1 MGALKKMQSNA
12 VGNLNLGSKTCA
24 IISECR
30 DVSQGIAQG
39 DFVNAGVNA
48 GLLGLYATPAGSAGG
63 KVVLNSASMGVKAAA
78 VGAMSQTLKNTEG
91 HSQGVQLG
99 NSASANNSI
108 DGGSSHGENKL
119 QAGAGGKAGK
129 GAAPKRKMI
138 IGGNWKC
145 NGSVASMKALVDGTM
160 NNLKYNNSNVEV
172 VLAPISIHIASA
184 KAMLN
189 DQINVACQN
198 MSATGNG
205 AYTGEVSAE

>member
-1 MGALKKMQSNA
+1 
-12 VGNLNLGSKTCA
+12 
-24 IISECR
+24 
-30 DVSQGIAQG
+30 
-39 DFVNAGVNA
+39 
-48 GLLGLYATPAGSAGG
+48 
-63 KVVLNSASMGVKAAA
+63 
-78 VGAMSQTLKNTEG
+78 
-91 HSQGVQLG
+91 
-99 NSASANNSI
+99 
-108 DGGSSHGENKL
+108 
-119 QAGAGGKAGK
+119 
-129 GAAPKRKMI
+129 MI

-160 NNLKYNNSNVEV
+160 NKMQYNNSLVEV